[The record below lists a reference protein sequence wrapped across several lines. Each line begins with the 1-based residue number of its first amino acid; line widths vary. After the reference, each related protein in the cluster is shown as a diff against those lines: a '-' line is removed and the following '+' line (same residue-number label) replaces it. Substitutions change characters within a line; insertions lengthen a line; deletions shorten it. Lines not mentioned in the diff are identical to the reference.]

1 MTKWSQKYK
10 KSIDCSNPKGFSQKA
25 HCAGK
30 KKRMVEGFKEY
41 MNLVADKKCPDGFKF
56 DSKLQVCVPKGNKY
70 IRYPYFGRIGTTS
83 KNADTDNGNGDNSN
97 GNGGNGNGGNGNGS
111 GNGGN
116 GSGGDSGGGGN
127 GGGGE

>member
-1 MTKWSQKYK
+1 MIETF
-10 KSIDCSNPKGFSQKA
+10 KSF
-25 HCAGK
+25 
-30 KKRMVEGFKEY
+30 
-41 MNLVADKKCPDGFKF
+41 MNLVADKKCPEGYKF
-56 DSKLQVCVPKGNKY
+56 DSKLQVCVPKGTKY
-70 IRYPYFGRIGTTS
+70 VRYTYFGRIGTTS
-83 KNADTDNGNGDNSN
+83 KNADTDNGN

>member
-10 KSIDCSNPKGFSQKA
+10 KSIDCNNPKGFSQKA

-30 KKRMVEGFKEY
+30 KKKMVEGFKEY

-56 DSKLQVCVPKGNKY
+56 DKKLQVCVPVGHKY
-70 IRYPYFGRIGTTS
+70 VRYPYFGRIGTTS
-83 KNADTDNGNGDNSN
+83 KNADTDNGNGDNGN
-97 GNGGNGNGGNGNGS
+97 GNGGNGNGNGGNGS

-116 GSGGDSGGGGN
+116 GSGGNGSGGN

>member
-56 DSKLQVCVPKGNKY
+56 DSKLQVCVPKGHKY
-70 IRYPYFGRIGTTS
+70 IRYPYFGGTS
-83 KNADTDNGNGDNSN
+83 KNADTDNGNGDDSN
-97 GNGGNGNGGNGNGS
+97 GNGGNGNGGNGS
-111 GNGGN
+111 GNGNGN
-116 GSGGDSGGGGN
+116 GSGGNGSGGN

>member
-1 MTKWSQKYK
+1 MIET
-10 KSIDCSNPKGFSQKA
+10 
-25 HCAGK
+25 
-30 KKRMVEGFKEY
+30 FKNF

-97 GNGGNGNGGNGNGS
+97 GNGGNGNGGNGS
-111 GNGGN
+111 GNGNGN
-116 GSGGDSGGGGN
+116 GSGGNGSGGN